1 MAILQ
6 VRDLDD
12 RIYENLKRIARH
24 NKRSISQEVIHII
37 ETYLSSPKMEK
48 SRNMSKKI
56 WSVAYRI
63 AELFPVIDIERAIM
77 DVFGE
82 IKSSLE
88 RRGTTVEDMD
98 LLIAATALSH
108 NLVLVTTN
116 VKHFEKIQD
125 LSMENWKA

>member
-1 MAILQ
+1 
-6 VRDLDD
+6 
-12 RIYENLKRIARH
+12 
-24 NKRSISQEVIHII
+24 
-37 ETYLSSPKMEK
+37 MEQG

-56 WSVAYRI
+56 WPVAYRI

-98 LLIAATALSH
+98 LLIAATAL
-108 NLVLVTTN
+108 
-116 VKHFEKIQD
+116 
-125 LSMENWKA
+125 

>member
-12 RIYENLKRIARH
+12 RIYENLNRIARH

-98 LLIAATALSH
+98 LLIAATAL
-108 NLVLVTTN
+108 
-116 VKHFEKIQD
+116 
-125 LSMENWKA
+125 